1 MNRDAKSA
9 MIRIAAADGALRI
22 DFESRAPG
30 RAGYL
35 HPSDQCIQRFASS
48 KMREVRS
55 LRMKLDRTQRMQL
68 ADNIRKQLASKT
80 GEE

>member
-1 MNRDAKSA
+1 MNRDTKRA
-9 MIRIAAADGALRI
+9 MIRIAASNGAPRI

-30 RAGYL
+30 RGGYL
-35 HPSDQCIQRFASS
+35 HPSDECIQRFASS

-55 LRMKLDRTQRMQL
+55 LGMKLDRTQRMEL
-68 ADNIRKQLASKT
+68 ANNIRKQLASKT